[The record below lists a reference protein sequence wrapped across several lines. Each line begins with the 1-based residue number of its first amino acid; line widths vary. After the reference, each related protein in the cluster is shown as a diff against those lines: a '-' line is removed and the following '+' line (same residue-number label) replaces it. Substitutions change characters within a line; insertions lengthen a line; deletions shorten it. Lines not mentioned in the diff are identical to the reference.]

1 MAHNRG
7 LLHTAVTG
15 RYRPHGDPAAADCV
29 IGFAFGVRGR
39 KRPGV
44 SNQRLAAL
52 ILERWPRLPRVL
64 QGEIAGA
71 LRDDGVP
78 TFSIDRHR
86 QPGSYLDTREI
97 AEQAVQLMSEHGLS
111 KPLILAQ
118 AHHLPRADA
127 VCRLLGMK
135 TIVPRGLSDV
145 FDGRSAQR
153 WTRNQ
158 PAWGVRETIAIA
170 YYELRGW
177 L

>member
-7 LLHTAVTG
+7 LLREAVTG
-15 RYRPHGDPAAADCV
+15 RYQPHGDVAAADCV
-29 IGFAFGVRGR
+29 VGFAFGVRGR

-44 SNQRLAAL
+44 SNEQLAAL
-52 ILERWPRLPRVL
+52 IIERWPGLPRIL

-78 TFSIDRHR
+78 RFSIDRHR
-86 QPGSYLDTREI
+86 QHGHYLDTREV
-97 AEQAVQLMSEHGLS
+97 AEQALELMSEHGLS
-111 KPLILAQ
+111 RPLIVAQ
-118 AHHLPRADA
+118 AHHVPRADA

-135 TIVPRGLSDV
+135 TIVPPGLSDV

-153 WTRNQ
+153 WTQNQ
-158 PAWGVRETIAIA
+158 PAWGVRETVAIA

-177 L
+177 V